1 MKDNLARYTFRV
13 SPNLLN
19 KLHYVAE
26 ADGRS
31 VNKELEW
38 LVRQYV
44 EEFEKKHGKIETD
57 DPYDKG

>member
-1 MKDNLARYTFRV
+1 MKDTLARYTFRV
-13 SPNLLN
+13 SPQLLE

-38 LVRQYV
+38 LVRQHIHA
-44 EEFEKKHGKIETD
+44 FERQHGEIPVK
-57 DPYDKG
+57 